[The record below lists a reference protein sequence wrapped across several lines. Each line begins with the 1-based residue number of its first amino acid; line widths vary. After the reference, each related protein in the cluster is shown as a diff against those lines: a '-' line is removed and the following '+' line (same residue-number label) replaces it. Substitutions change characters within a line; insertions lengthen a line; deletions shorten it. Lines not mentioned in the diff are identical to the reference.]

1 MYLVWFPDN
10 MGNNYIEKIETVSY
24 QTGGDT
30 TYARCYI
37 LRPVKDGVVDKT
49 DIGIGFFNLYG
60 LYDIDNAVQKDWD
73 ASIPTFV
80 QIYYLLS
87 SKEVHELLAAYGVIY
102 TDALEWFDFDEEKT
116 MIAQDA
122 ISKINK
128 YYHIR
133 EEARKAFDS
142 TNRLEN
148 YDF

>member
-10 MGNNYIEKIETVSY
+10 LGNNYIEKIETVSSKA
-24 QTGGDT
+24 GGDT
-30 TYARCYI
+30 TYAHCYI

-60 LYDIDNAVQKDWD
+60 TYDIDNAIQKDWD
-73 ASIPTFV
+73 ASIPTFT

-87 SKEVHELLAAYGVIY
+87 SKEVHELLAMYGVIY
-102 TDALEWFDFDEEKT
+102 ADALEWFNFDEEKT

-128 YYHIR
+128 YYRAR
-133 EEARKAFDS
+133 EEAKEAFDS